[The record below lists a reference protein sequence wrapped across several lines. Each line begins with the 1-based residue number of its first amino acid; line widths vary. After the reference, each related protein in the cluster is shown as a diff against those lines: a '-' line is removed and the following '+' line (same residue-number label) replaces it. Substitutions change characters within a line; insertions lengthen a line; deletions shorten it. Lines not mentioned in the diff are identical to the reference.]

1 MQGWG
6 GEAGREQRSH
16 LKIKKKKDKKTTP
29 ALHGGRQNDCT
40 KAPFQG
46 WNFTTPTWL
55 KDSTE
60 GGGRRLKATV
70 LQINLFLVRMA
81 WIRKHLHSL
90 GSIPF
95 PHLQASPYPPSE
107 LFAHRPTLL
116 LHSCLPLLR
125 TLHPCTNQQR
135 KGGWEGILTG
145 SSKRMTYMAG
155 YMS

>member
-16 LKIKKKKDKKTTP
+16 LKKKEEKKKDKKTTP

-81 WIRKHLHSL
+81 WIRKHLCSL
-90 GSIPF
+90 GSTPF
-95 PHLQASPYPPSE
+95 PHLQASPYPLWAFCPGTHSTPAF
-107 LFAHRPTLL
+107 LLPPPVHTASLHRPT
-116 LHSCLPLLR
+116 
-125 TLHPCTNQQR
+125 
-135 KGGWEGILTG
+135 KEGWMEGCSYREL
-145 SSKRMTYMAG
+145 
-155 YMS
+155 